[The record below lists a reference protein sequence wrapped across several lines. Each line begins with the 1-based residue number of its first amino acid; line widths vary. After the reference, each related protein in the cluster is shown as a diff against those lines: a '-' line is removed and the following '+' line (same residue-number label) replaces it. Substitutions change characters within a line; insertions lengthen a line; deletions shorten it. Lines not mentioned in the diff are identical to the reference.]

1 MRTLRLFVVL
11 TMIAT
16 SAAAIDRSDPR
27 VAKLALPERT
37 AATPSAAKTVTV
49 DCTKGESI
57 QEAVDKNAGPLAIEI
72 RGFCSENVRVA
83 HHDDVT
89 LRGSDPANDGIHG
102 VASTPAAPALA
113 FRHSD
118 RGRVENLSVS
128 NGPAGGISFVYSPS
142 DLFHC
147 RITGNASNGLSVIW
161 SVVHGT
167 ELTISDNQGIGLQAA
182 QGTFVS
188 CLGCLLE
195 NNMGFAAAYA
205 NWGGALTLWDSVV
218 TGTRGILAT
227 NGAYADIDC
236 LTQVS
241 SHPCSMNVTG
251 FAARAV
257 GNANAALYV
266 AGDFT
271 GQVSAFDRGQI
282 QIIGSRQLA
291 TGQPGIGPTV
301 NRIDGFS
308 TMTVEPLADENGIEQ
323 KSRVMSTNVTNFG
336 RALLV
341 EESVLNGSIQ
351 CSGAGDAW
359 LDETVV
365 ANPGS
370 TVTGCEHASVP

>member
-102 VASTPAAPALA
+102 VASTPVAPALA

>member
-16 SAAAIDRSDPR
+16 SVAAIDLSDPR
-27 VAKLALPERT
+27 LAKFSLPERAVAT
-37 AATPSAAKTVTV
+37 ASTAKVVKV
-49 DCTKGESI
+49 DCTKGESV
-57 QEAVDKNAGPLAIEI
+57 QEAVDKNAGPLTIEI
-72 RGFCSENVRVA
+72 RGLCSENVRVS

-102 VASTPAAPALA
+102 VASTPAAPALT

-128 NGPAGGISFVYSPS
+128 NGPASGISFVYSPAEV
-142 DLFHC
+142 FHC
-147 RITGNASNGLSVIW
+147 RITGNAGNGLSVIW
-161 SVVHGT
+161 SIVHGT
-167 ELTISDNQGIGLQAA
+167 DLTISDNQGIGLQAA

-188 CLGCLLE
+188 CLGCRLE
-195 NNMGFAAAYA
+195 SNTGFASAHA

-236 LTQVS
+236 LSQVS
-241 SHPCSMNVTG
+241 SYPCSMNVTG
-251 FAARAV
+251 FAARAI

-291 TGQPGIGPTV
+291 TGQPGIGPAV
-301 NRIDGFS
+301 NRIDAHATLS
-308 TMTVEPLADENGIEQ
+308 VDPLTDENGVEQ
-323 KSRVMSTNVTNFG
+323 QSRIMSTMVTHFG
-336 RALLV
+336 RALLTG
-341 EESVLNGSIQ
+341 ESTIHGSIQ
-351 CSGAGDAW
+351 CNSAGDAW
-359 LDETVV
+359 LDETVL
-365 ANPGS
+365 ATPGS
-370 TVTGCEHASVP
+370 TVTGCEHAAVP